1 MPKIER
7 LIIPQPITPLTE
19 NDRPQLPTEAN
30 FIRLPFEQ
38 LAMLMII
45 AKYPVPLA
53 ARLRSGDI
61 VMETVIKKPR
71 LGYDIY
77 NNYNIYP
84 DKGSN
89 RFKVGRFRGG
99 SGRSRRER
107 ANCKACMNQHTGEH
121 TCGSLSFNQSLGPK
135 I

>member
-19 NDRPQLPTEAN
+19 NDRPQAFILPARDRVSISLEQSEPVISLKLPRRLTGAI
-30 FIRLPFEQ
+30 IRLPI
-38 LAMLMII
+38 LD
-45 AKYPVPLA
+45 
-53 ARLRSGDI
+53 ARTGEVGSQ
-61 VMETVIKKPR
+61 R
-71 LGYDIY
+71 LFTNVNSRHHYY
-77 NNYNIYP
+77 
-84 DKGSN
+84 
-89 RFKVGRFRGG
+89 RGG

-107 ANCKACMNQHTGEH
+107 ANCQACMNQHTGEH